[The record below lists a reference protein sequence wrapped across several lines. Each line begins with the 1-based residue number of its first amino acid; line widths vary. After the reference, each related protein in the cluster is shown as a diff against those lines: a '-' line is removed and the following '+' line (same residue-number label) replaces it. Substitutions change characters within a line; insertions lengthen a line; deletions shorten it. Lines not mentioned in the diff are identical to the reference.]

1 MSGADRDPFVFVVG
15 CGRSGTTVLRTV
27 LDSHPDLAVSHEG
40 RFIYPLS
47 RRRERYERPEGFDVA
62 AFTADLLADRAVR
75 TNLGLGED
83 DLRTALGGPPVVDYP
98 DAVRRIFTHYAARA
112 GKRRYGDK
120 MPAYVLHLPVLGEMF
135 PEARFVHIIRDGRD
149 VALSSLAIDD
159 NRLDALDLALN
170 WKIRV
175 GTGRAD
181 GRALGPHRYHEV
193 RYEALITEP
202 TAHVTGLCEF
212 LDLDFDPAMLRFAEK
227 RTGVP
232 EKVLVNP
239 RHARLAEPLSP
250 GLRSWRTHMGRRDLE
265 VFEAA
270 AGHLLT
276 ELGYERAV
284 ARPPLSARV
293 RVARG
298 RVRHQVDRGRARL
311 PGLLRR
317 ARQAR
322 P

>member
-40 RFIYPLS
+40 RFVYPLS
-47 RRRERYERPEGFDVA
+47 RRRARYERPAGFDVDA
-62 AFTADLLADRAVR
+62 LVADLHADRAVR
-75 TNLGLGED
+75 TNLGMDGD
-83 DLRTALGGPPVVDYP
+83 DLREALGGDPVADYP
-98 DAVRRIFTHYAARA
+98 DAVRRIFAFYAARA

-120 MPAYVLHLPVLGEMF
+120 MPAYVLHLPVLAGMF

-149 VALSSLAIDD
+149 VALSSMAVEGH
-159 NRLDALDLALN
+159 RLDTVDLALN
-170 WKIRV
+170 WKLRV

-181 GRALGPHRYHEV
+181 GRALGPSRYHEV
-193 RYEALITEP
+193 RYERLVAEP
-202 TAHVTGLCEF
+202 GAEVAVLCGF
-212 LDLDFDPAMLRFAEK
+212 LDLDFEPAMLRFSEHRA
-227 RTGVP
+227 GVP

-250 GLRSWRTHMGRRDLE
+250 GARSWRTHMDRRDLE

-270 AGHLLT
+270 AGALLT
-276 ELGYERAV
+276 ELGYERA
-284 ARPPLSARV
+284 APRPPVSAHARV
-293 RVARG
+293 ALG
-298 RVRHQVDRGRARL
+298 RVLHQADRARARL
-311 PGLLRR
+311 PGVVRR
-317 ARQAR
+317 AGQGR

>member
-1 MSGADRDPFVFVVG
+1 MNDGGRDPFVFVVG

-40 RFIYPLS
+40 RFVYPLS
-47 RRRERYERPEGFDVA
+47 RRRATYERSGGFAVD
-62 AFTADLLADRAVR
+62 AFAADLLADRAVR
-75 TNLGLGED
+75 TNLGLEEH
-83 DLRTALGGPPVVDYP
+83 DLRAALSGAPVADYP
-98 DAVRRIFTHYAARA
+98 DAVRRIFAHYAARA

-120 MPAYVLHLPVLGEMF
+120 MPAYVLHLPVLAEMF

-149 VALSSLAIDD
+149 VALSSMAIAD

-170 WKIRV
+170 WKVRV

-181 GRALGPHRYHEV
+181 GLRLGPARYHEV
-193 RYEALITEP
+193 RYEALIAEP
-202 TAHVTGLCEF
+202 AAQVAGLCEF
-212 LDLDFDPAMLRFAEK
+212 LDLDFDPAMLRFSEQRA
-227 RTGVP
+227 GVP
-232 EKVLVNP
+232 DKVLVNP

-250 GLRSWRTHMGRRDLE
+250 GTRSWRTHMVRRDLE

-270 AGHLLT
+270 AGPLLT

-284 ARPPLSARV
+284 PRPPLSARA

-298 RVRHQVDRGRARL
+298 WVGHQVDRGRARL

-317 ARQAR
+317 TVARE